1 MRIKSVEQA
10 ETLRSIIGDENVEA
24 CGRALADR
32 AKVWV
37 FQTEAE
43 AQTEQE
49 LTEEERQFCLNRFAS
64 GETWAGIYRTPETPP
79 VPGFTPHRGYDT
91 HGNSRGQGND
101 GLNRQWCH

>member
-1 MRIKSVEQA
+1 MPTITSIKPQRNQKRVNIYLDGKFGFGIDLENLV
-10 ETLRSIIGDENVEA
+10 TLRLRV
-24 CGRALADR
+24 
-32 AKVWV
+32 
-37 FQTEAE
+37 
-43 AQTEQE
+43 EQE